1 MLTAKKTRPS
11 DDTLLHAFGR
21 SMRKGMGQRI
31 GSGLAMLALASSLYS
46 PVAMGQVITDPRAPI
61 QFKPTIGKSANGTPV
76 VDIAKPSFGGISH
89 NKFQRYDVDTR
100 GLILNNSKLTGTSLI
115 GGKVVANPNLAA
127 DRPARV
133 ILNEVTSTDAS
144 TLNGTTEVFGTR
156 ADVIVANPNG
166 VACNGCS
173 FANSGRVTLST
184 GRPLPDYRRGT
195 VKFDVGQGSVSVNGA
210 GLLGMGEILSNVDLI
225 GRQLK
230 INGPIQ
236 TKEGVRLRAGGMVYD
251 QRADTAAA
259 KAQSEILPVTGPAIQ
274 SGSTGKITAGTLSVL
289 SRDLDLGI
297 QLDGDLAANA
307 GSIAIRSYG
316 DVSMA
321 SATAQGD
328 IQLNASGQI
337 QLVGNST
344 ALGRIVASANRIEVA
359 LDKELVAND
368 TIVFEALQS
377 LSTRGILKAGK
388 AISLVSGGK
397 LVAEGLIAANGEIAF
412 EGRSFTSKGL
422 RVSGQS
428 VSIAGLEGA
437 SLENTEIVATKD
449 SVKVGSLA
457 IELGEGTVFQAG
469 DRIVVDAK
477 DTLTNGT
484 SLNYTNLDLSV
495 RNAFTNTATGLLVL
509 DHILLNTRDAV
520 TNAGIIYGRIDAK
533 LSVGS
538 LTNTSTGVINGPEI
552 VLTVANGLTNLG
564 QILSERTFKLIAGD
578 IVNDGTIQ
586 SGTELTLNA
595 KSYRANSIAAVLV
608 GATTELVL
616 TEAVENSGQILGIN
630 RLTIGAEGSIIN
642 NGAIQ
647 TEGQLTV
654 RGQNYF
660 SAATSILTSRKAD
673 VIALGDFENRG
684 QILASQK
691 LTVESLGLRNLGVAS
706 SITGANVTLIAHH
719 DALNEGTI
727 GAITGVSI
735 DSGGNLL
742 SPGSIAVG
750 GTAPANLDADATGE
764 AASC

>member
-236 TKEGVRLRAGGMVYD
+236 TKEGVRLRAGGMLYD

-307 GSIAIRSYG
+307 GSISIRSYG

-344 ALGRIVASANRIEVA
+344 ALGRIVASETKSR
-359 LDKELVAND
+359 LR
-368 TIVFEALQS
+368 
-377 LSTRGILKAGK
+377 STR
-388 AISLVSGGK
+388 
-397 LVAEGLIAANGEIAF
+397 NWWP
-412 EGRSFTSKGL
+412 TT
-422 RVSGQS
+422 QS
-428 VSIAGLEGA
+428 S
-437 SLENTEIVATKD
+437 
-449 SVKVGSLA
+449 
-457 IELGEGTVFQAG
+457 
-469 DRIVVDAK
+469 
-477 DTLTNGT
+477 
-484 SLNYTNLDLSV
+484 
-495 RNAFTNTATGLLVL
+495 
-509 DHILLNTRDAV
+509 
-520 TNAGIIYGRIDAK
+520 
-533 LSVGS
+533 
-538 LTNTSTGVINGPEI
+538 
-552 VLTVANGLTNLG
+552 
-564 QILSERTFKLIAGD
+564 
-578 IVNDGTIQ
+578 
-586 SGTELTLNA
+586 
-595 KSYRANSIAAVLV
+595 
-608 GATTELVL
+608 
-616 TEAVENSGQILGIN
+616 
-630 RLTIGAEGSIIN
+630 
-642 NGAIQ
+642 
-647 TEGQLTV
+647 
-654 RGQNYF
+654 
-660 SAATSILTSRKAD
+660 SR
-673 VIALGDFENRG
+673 RCSRY
-684 QILASQK
+684 Q
-691 LTVESLGLRNLGVAS
+691 R
-706 SITGANVTLIAHH
+706 
-719 DALNEGTI
+719 
-727 GAITGVSI
+727 
-735 DSGGNLL
+735 
-742 SPGSIAVG
+742 
-750 GTAPANLDADATGE
+750 
-764 AASC
+764 AAS

>member
-236 TKEGVRLRAGGMVYD
+236 TKEGVRLRAGGMLYD

-307 GSIAIRSYG
+307 GSISIRSYG

-422 RVSGQS
+422 RISGQS

-509 DHILLNTRDAV
+509 DHLLLNTRDAV

-564 QILSERTFKLIAGD
+564 QILSDRTFKLIAGD

-654 RGQNYF
+654 GGR
-660 SAATSILTSRKAD
+660 
-673 VIALGDFENRG
+673 
-684 QILASQK
+684 
-691 LTVESLGLRNLGVAS
+691 
-706 SITGANVTLIAHH
+706 
-719 DALNEGTI
+719 TI
-727 GAITGVSI
+727 FPLP
-735 DSGGNLL
+735 LL
-742 SPGSIAVG
+742 F
-750 GTAPANLDADATGE
+750 
-764 AASC
+764 